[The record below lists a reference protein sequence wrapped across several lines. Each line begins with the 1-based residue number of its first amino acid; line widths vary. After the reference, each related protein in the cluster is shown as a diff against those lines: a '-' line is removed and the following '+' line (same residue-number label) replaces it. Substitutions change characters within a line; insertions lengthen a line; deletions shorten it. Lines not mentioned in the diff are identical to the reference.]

1 MKKIALSLSL
11 LFGCAG
17 NAWGHAVLLG
27 SSPGAEQV
35 VDEAPAELVL
45 NFNENV
51 GPIFFKVL
59 DAQGGEVGSPGD
71 IRVEGNDVFLP
82 LGETLANGTYVIT
95 YRVISA
101 DTHPVGGSFLFAI
114 GEPISAGTDV
124 GAGGGEASAWRI
136 PVALNRWLL
145 YGAGTL
151 AAGSGL
157 LLLLLQLPAGAQAV
171 ARRQGRIAAAL
182 AAIALLLSPGLG
194 GAEMLAGG
202 GGALF
207 SGQAWLQGLGSTLG
221 PSLLIGVPGAV
232 LLWWALG
239 KSRPAA
245 GALLIGAAL
254 VIGSYLVT
262 GHAATAPP
270 AWLMALVVALH
281 LLAVSFWFA
290 ALWPLKTATDELEPA
305 AAARILE
312 QFSGK
317 GIWAVALLGLSGIGI
332 SWVQMQG
339 LEPFLS
345 TDYGNRLGVKLILVA
360 AIVGIALLNKFRLT
374 AKVAAAPE
382 GAASIGRSI
391 RFEYGLMVLILGLAV
406 SLTLP
411 SPPRALAAGGAMA
424 DASGSGFT
432 AEVARGD
439 LVATVEVTPAKP
451 GENMIM
457 ISFADPTGQD
467 FAIQEVNI
475 FLALP
480 SASLDG
486 IEKSAEAMGPSM
498 YHITAS
504 EMIIPGTW
512 ELRIDAFVDDFDKR
526 ILRTQL
532 EIR

>member
-1 MKKIALSLSL
+1 MKKSALLAVL
-11 LFGCAG
+11 LFGIVS

-35 VDEAPAELVL
+35 VDDAPAEVVL

-59 DAQGGEVGSPGD
+59 DAQGVEVGSAGE

-124 GAGGGEASAWRI
+124 GAGGGEASGWRI

-157 LLLLLQLPAGAQAV
+157 LLVLLQLPAGAQSV

-182 AAIALLLSPGLG
+182 AGLALLLSPGLG

-207 SGQAWLQGLGSTLG
+207 SAQAWLQGLGSTLG
-221 PSLLIGVPGAV
+221 PSLVIGVPGAI
-232 LLWWALG
+232 LLWWAFG
-239 KSRPAA
+239 KPSPAG
-245 GALLIGAAL
+245 GALLVGAAL

-290 ALWPLKTATDELEPA
+290 ALWPLKTATAELEPA
-305 AAARILE
+305 AAVCVLE

-317 GIWAVALLGLSGIGI
+317 GVWAVALLGFSGIGI
-332 SWVQMQG
+332 TFVQMQG
-339 LEPFLS
+339 FEPFFT
-345 TDYGNRLGVKLILVA
+345 TDYGNRLGVKIILFVL
-360 AIVGIALLNKFRLT
+360 IVGIALLNKFRLT
-374 AKVAAAPE
+374 AKVAA
-382 GAASIGRSI
+382 GADGAKSMGSSI
-391 RFEYGLMVLILGLAV
+391 RFEYALIVLILGLAV

-411 SPPRALAAGGAMA
+411 SPPRALAAGGSMA
-424 DASGSGFT
+424 EASGSGFT
-432 AEVARGD
+432 AEVARDD

-457 ISFADPTGQD
+457 ISFADPSGSE
-467 FAIQEVNI
+467 FPIQEVNI